1 MQIVTGRVYPCISGF
16 LADRSE
22 DDSLNFELDLDE
34 SHIHEILPILGLQ
47 SINEMA
53 AGEWLLSTDQI
64 MQMSTLVGRP
74 LPIDLQLFIGL
85 EARTERS

>member
-1 MQIVTGRVYPCISGF
+1 MTVHIYPCISGF
-16 LADRSE
+16 LADSNE
-22 DDSLNFELDLDE
+22 DDSLKFELDLDE
-34 SHIHEILPILGLQ
+34 ALITEILPILGLQ
-47 SINEMA
+47 CTNEMA
-53 AGEWLLSTDQI
+53 AGEWPLSTEQV